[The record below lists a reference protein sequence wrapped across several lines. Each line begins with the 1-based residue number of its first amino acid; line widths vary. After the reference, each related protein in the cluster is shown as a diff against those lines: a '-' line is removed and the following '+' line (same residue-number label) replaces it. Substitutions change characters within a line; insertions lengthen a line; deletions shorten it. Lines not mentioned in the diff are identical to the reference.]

1 MSRIGRIP
9 IPIPAGVAVDIDG
22 RVARI
27 SGPKGSIDV
36 VLPPRS
42 EAAVAEGNRL
52 LVTRR
57 DDGREARAQHGL
69 ARSLLA
75 NAVAGVHSGY
85 SKRLEVIGVG
95 YRAARDAKDIVLT
108 VGLSHAARVGII
120 EGVDVEIDDRTR
132 EPKIVVSG
140 VDKQKVGEM
149 AARIRRVAPPE
160 PYNGKGIRF
169 EGEKI
174 RRKAGKTVG

>member
-9 IPIPAGVAVDIDG
+9 IPIPSGVNVSIDG
-22 RVARI
+22 RVVTIA
-27 SGPKGSIDV
+27 GPKGSLEV
-36 VLPPRS
+36 PLPPLS
-42 EAAVAEGNRL
+42 GAALDDGNRL
-52 LVTRR
+52 VVTRR
-57 DDGREARAQHGL
+57 DDGRAARSQHGL

-75 NAVAGVHSGY
+75 GAVEGVTSGY

-95 YRAARDAKDIVLT
+95 YRAAREQDAIVLS
-108 VGLSHAARVGII
+108 VGLSHPARVKII
-120 EGVDVEIDDRTR
+120 DGVDVQVDDSTR

-140 VDKQKVGEM
+140 PDKQKVGEM

-169 EGEKI
+169 EGEQV